1 MSTTHP
7 ALVIRNAEINGVP
20 AMDCRIARGR
30 IVEVGHA
37 LRAGPRDDVLDGH
50 GGALIPGLAD
60 HHIHLT
66 ALAAWRESLDLTDIP
81 PEALADTLRSAHPDA
96 GGWVRAVGYDD
107 TLHGDLTRDA
117 LDSWSPTVPLRIQHR
132 SGALWVLNSTALALL
147 SAETSPHP
155 GIEREPAGRPTGR
168 IWRADRWLRDR
179 LPSRP
184 PSLRAIGRELASYGI
199 THLTDATPDADGT
212 VARLLADAVE
222 SGDLPQ
228 HIAVMSAVPP
238 QSQHPRLT
246 AGPVKLIVAD
256 HQAPD
261 LDELADGITA
271 AHAQGRAVAVHCVTR
286 PALAF
291 TLAALDRAGGLDGDR
306 VEHCAVTDLA
316 TAQVLAERRIRVVT
330 QPTLVTRRGDIY
342 GQHVEETDREDLWR
356 YATLLRAGVTVA
368 PSSDAPYGDP
378 DPWACLH
385 AATTRLTRSGHTLGP
400 DERVSAD
407 IALAGMQSE
416 LSDPGGRPRAVRPSA
431 PADLVL
437 LDRPLLHAL
446 RDPDPG
452 CVRATIIDGRPVF

>member
-1 MSTTHP
+1 MSTTS
-7 ALVIRNAEINGVP
+7 ALVIRDAEINGVP
-20 AMDCRIARGR
+20 AMDCRIEGGR
-30 IVEVGHA
+30 IVELGHA
-37 LRAGPRDDVLDGH
+37 LRPGPRDDVLDGH

-66 ALAAWRESLDLTDIP
+66 ALAAWRASLDLTDIP
-81 PEALADTLRSAHPDA
+81 PDAVADALRSAHPDA

-107 TLHGDLTRDA
+107 TVHGDLTRDS
-117 LDSWSPTVPLRIQHR
+117 LDSWLPTVPLRVQHR
-132 SGALWVLNSTALALL
+132 SGALWVLNSTGLAVL

-168 IWRADRWLRDR
+168 IWRADDWLRDR

-199 THLTDATPDADGT
+199 THIADATPDADGT

-222 SGDLPQ
+222 NEDLLQ
-228 HIAVMSAVPP
+228 HLAVMSAVPP
-238 QSQHPRLT
+238 QSRHHRLT

-261 LDELADGITA
+261 LNELTDGITA
-271 AHAQGRAVAVHCVTR
+271 AHAHGRPVAVHCVSR
-286 PALAF
+286 PALAL
-291 TLAALDRAGGLDGDR
+291 TLAALEHAGGHDGDR
-306 VEHCAVTDLA
+306 IEHCAVTDLA
-316 TAQVLAERRIRVVT
+316 TAQVLAQRRIRVVT

-342 GQHVEETDREDLWR
+342 RQHADDTDREDLWR
-356 YATLLRAGVTVA
+356 YATLLHAGVTVA

-378 DPWACLH
+378 DPWACLR
-385 AATTRLTRSGHTLGP
+385 AATSRRTCSGHTLGP
-400 DERVSAD
+400 HERVSAD

-416 LSDPGGRPRAVRPSA
+416 LDDPGGRPRTVRPSA

-437 LDRPLLHAL
+437 LDRPLRHAL
-446 RDPDPG
+446 RDPGPG
-452 CVRATIIDGRPVF
+452 CVRATIIDGRPVP